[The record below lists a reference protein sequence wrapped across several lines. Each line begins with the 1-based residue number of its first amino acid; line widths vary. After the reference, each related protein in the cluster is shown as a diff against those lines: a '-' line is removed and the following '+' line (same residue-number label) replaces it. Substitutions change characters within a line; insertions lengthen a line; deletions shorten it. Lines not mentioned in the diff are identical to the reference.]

1 MIYQEMP
8 STIPLIVAII
18 IMVASA
24 VYTWWR
30 SYVAGAKIVAIL
42 IFIGA
47 AFILTYTME
56 VSSADLQTKIF
67 WDKTQFLS
75 ITVIPVLWLIYVLQ
89 FTGYEKWMTSRN
101 LLLLTVVPVMLAI
114 LAFTNEYHRL
124 IWSSI
129 VLSDKNLP
137 FELGKTYNVG
147 YGLFL
152 VYSYVLI
159 LIGIFLLVRMLIRVR
174 HTYYQQS
181 KALLFAV
188 FLPLAGITIFLLGVN
203 PFFDIGPDIF
213 ITVVITFIMGWS
225 FAQVRLA
232 DVVYVALGTVVES
245 MNDSIVIL
253 DLQNCI
259 VNANPS
265 ALHLMGCS
273 VSEAIGQSV
282 NHVWPGLSDFLEH
295 IHHEDIDRE
304 ITIDLGKEQ
313 RIYDVQIFPLT
324 DWRNRIISYVVVLH
338 DITRR
343 KQAEEKMKAS
353 LEEKEVLLQEIHHR
367 VKNNMQIIS
376 SLLNLQ
382 TRYVKDIQCREM
394 FRESQN
400 RIQSMALIHEK
411 VYQSEDLSHID
422 FKEYVQSVV
431 NGLIQSYDVNMNQV
445 TIKIKVED
453 ISLSIDTAMPCGLII
468 NELVSNALKHAFPD
482 RTGEIMVTLRAVDG
496 IIELTVGDN
505 GVGMP
510 DDVDFKNAETLG
522 LQLVTILAEDQLRGD
537 INLDKS
543 KGTVFTITF
552 SANN

>member
-8 STIPLIVAII
+8 CTIPLIVAII